1 MQECVHIV
9 YMQGGW
15 VRYRVVGH
23 IAQSSRDRI
32 GSSEVN
38 FSAFLSKKIFR
49 SSTWWSLI
57 ETPWKYCEEVQVNAE
72 RGAVKKLSCIFI
84 FYIILYIWVAMV
96 SYLMSTEDRWNN
108 FKENLLFKVW
118 LCNVWIWIV
127 QYLLRFMH
135 TWWWCERQKKTGT
148 ETSTHGYPSKI
159 IVYSIIASLY
169 VGGEAEDGSL
179 IFSEDGPLIFS
190 NQRPSWFGSAAWNRY
205 SAPLANLD
213 I

>member
-1 MQECVHIV
+1 MSYARVCT
-9 YMQGGW
+9 YRMQGGW
-15 VRYRVVGH
+15 RRYRVGH
-23 IAQSSRDRI
+23 AAQSSRDRI

-57 ETPWKYCEEVQVNAE
+57 ETPPMKILRGSPGE
-72 RGAVKKLSCIFI
+72 RGAVKKLPCIFI
-84 FYIILYIWVAMV
+84 FHIFILYIWVAMV

-108 FKENLLFKVW
+108 FKGNLLFNVW

-148 ETSTHGYPSKI
+148 ETSTHGNSSKI